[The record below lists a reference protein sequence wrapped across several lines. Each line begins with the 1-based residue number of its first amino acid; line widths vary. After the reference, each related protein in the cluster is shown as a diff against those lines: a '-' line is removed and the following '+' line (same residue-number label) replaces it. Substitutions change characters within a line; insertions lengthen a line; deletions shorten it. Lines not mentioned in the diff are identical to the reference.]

1 MNGSTTGVDWISYSF
16 DITARMFLYVL
27 LDRFGNVMVP
37 EGSQTTRYFGVI
49 SVSVSAWNHPIKS
62 DAIELRS
69 RFDHV
74 LILT

>member
-1 MNGSTTGVDWISYSF
+1 
-16 DITARMFLYVL
+16 MFLYVL

-49 SVSVSAWNHPIKS
+49 NVSVSAWNHPIKY

-69 RFDHV
+69 RLDHV